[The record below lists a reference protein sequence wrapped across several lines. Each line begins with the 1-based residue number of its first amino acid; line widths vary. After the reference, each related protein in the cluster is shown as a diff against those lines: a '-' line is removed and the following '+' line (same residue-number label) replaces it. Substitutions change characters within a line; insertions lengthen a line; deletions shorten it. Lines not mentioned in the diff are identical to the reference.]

1 MPVGIIITTTTST
14 MDITIMSNDGNTAP
28 PLEGS
33 GREADRCWKGVAPA
47 SSKRSN
53 TAPTCP
59 SDLGPL
65 RSPSPQ
71 GQGECA
77 SISSPALLHLLTWLS
92 PAFPTGAFAYSHGIE
107 WAVDAGDII
116 DGDTLRDWLADL
128 LTHGAPRTDTILAR
142 YAQHP
147 HADLAMLA
155 ELAAATAPARERQAE
170 TLNQGAAFMRAARP
184 WGCPN
189 LPDPVAYPIAVGALA
204 ALHRIDPD
212 ATAIAYLHAITV
224 NLISAAVRL
233 VPLGQSTGLAVLAA
247 LEPVILRVATETRS
261 ATLDDLGGAAFCS
274 DLTAMRHE
282 TQYTRL
288 FRS

>member
-1 MPVGIIITTTTST
+1 MPIT
-14 MDITIMSNDGNTAP
+14 P
-28 PLEGS
+28 F
-33 GREADRCWKGVAPA
+33 
-47 SSKRSN
+47 
-53 TAPTCP
+53 
-59 SDLGPL
+59 
-65 RSPSPQ
+65 
-71 GQGECA
+71 
-77 SISSPALLHLLTWLS
+77 ALLHLLTWLS

-107 WAVDAGDII
+107 WAVDAGDIT
-116 DGDTLRDWLADL
+116 DGDTLRDWLTDL
-128 LTHGAPRTDTILAR
+128 LTHGAPRSDTILAR
-142 YAQHP
+142 HAQQP

-155 ELAAATAPARERQAE
+155 ELAAATALARERQAE

-184 WGCPN
+184 WGCPD

-204 ALHRIDPD
+204 SLHRIDPD
-212 ATAIAYLHAITV
+212 ATALAYLHAITV

-247 LEPVILRVATETRS
+247 LERIILRVAAETRS

-274 DLTAMRHE
+274 DLAAMRHE